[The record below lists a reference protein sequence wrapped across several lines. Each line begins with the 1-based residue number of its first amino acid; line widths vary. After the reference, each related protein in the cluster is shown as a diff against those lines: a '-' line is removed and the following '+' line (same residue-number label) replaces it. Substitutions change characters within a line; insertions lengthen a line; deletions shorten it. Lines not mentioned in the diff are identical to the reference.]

1 MPEIHCEAILFDMD
15 GTILD
20 SSIPVQRQWRLW
32 AESAG
37 IPFEKVLAVMHGRRA
52 IETMQLVAPHLPQPE
67 TAERFLEAEANDIEG
82 IVEMPG
88 ARALLEALPKTR
100 WAVVT
105 SATYDMARTRMRAA
119 GLPEVEILISADR
132 VTKGKPHPEGFLAA
146 ANALGIAPEGC
157 LVVEDS
163 IAGIE
168 AGLAAGMRV
177 LGVTSHYTCA
187 ELGAG
192 LCVRNF
198 GGGFRMVCRENTISL
213 RF

>member
-32 AESAG
+32 AEGAG
-37 IPFEKVLAVMHGRRA
+37 IPYEQVLAVMHGRRA
-52 IETMQLVAPHLPQPE
+52 IETMQLVAPHLPQPA
-67 TAERFLEAEANDIEG
+67 TAESFLKAEAKDVEG
-82 IVEMPG
+82 IAGMPG
-88 ARALLEALPKTR
+88 ARAMLEALPMDR

-105 SATYDMARTRMRAA
+105 SATYGMARVRMRAA
-119 GLPEVEILISADR
+119 GLPEVEVLISADR
-132 VTKGKPHPEGFLAA
+132 VTRGKPHPEGFLAA
-146 ANALGIAPEGC
+146 AKALGIAPSKC

-168 AGLAAGMRV
+168 AGLAAGMQV
-177 LGVTSHYTCA
+177 LGVTSHYTCT

-192 LCVRNF
+192 LCLRDF
-198 GGGFRMVCRENTISL
+198 GGSFRMVCHKNTISL